1 MNKIFKIFCISMMML
16 AMIIISGCGG
26 GDKFVGKWV
35 TTQNSTFS
43 KFDGSSYRQLNIE
56 KNGDSYILT
65 ETNNSYNLKEKKIG
79 NKGFLPI
86 VDATFVWETKKPVQI
101 SAKADGENR
110 LVVDGTMNM
119 VTITYVEKDGTLLIG
134 KQVYTK
140 EKDGD
145 MQKFKE
151 DEQKRLQALYDAD
164 DMGFW
169 HKESFN
175 SFGFADAQTDKK

>member
-35 TTQNSTFS
+35 SQQKNMAVTF
-43 KFDGSSYRQLNIE
+43 GGNYYQQLTIE
-56 KNGDSYILT
+56 KNGDSYLLT
-65 ETNNSYNLKEKKIG
+65 EVENQYKLDRKKNGGKGLLSTYDGTFYWTIG
-79 NKGFLPI
+79 KQ
-86 VDATFVWETKKPVQI
+86 EQS

-151 DEQKRLQALYDAD
+151 EEQKRLQALYDAD
-164 DMGFW
+164 DMGFYQ
-169 HKESFN
+169 KRFLTSLN
-175 SFGFADAQTDKK
+175 FADAPVDKK